1 MKRVVGRLKTIANR
15 PAALTDLFLHKSC
28 VSSQDPAP
36 SWSYEAQLQPQK
48 GWLGWSQHGLNKFL
62 NIVSVIFELL
72 PAGMGP
78 RLFILIAVKRET
90 G

>member
-1 MKRVVGRLKTIANR
+1 MGRLKTIANR
-15 PAALTDLFLHKSC
+15 PAALTDLFLHKSYI
-28 VSSQDPAP
+28 SSQDPAP
-36 SWSYEAQLQPQK
+36 SWSYEAQQQLQK

-62 NIVSVIFELL
+62 NIVSVIFELV
-72 PAGMGP
+72 PAGTGP